1 MYHGLRKF
9 YHTDDKNRSYFFRY
23 NIKLFVKTVL
33 LFLEI

>member
-23 NIKLFVKTVL
+23 NIKLFKTVL